1 MTLSMAVFNI
11 TARDFTPGLTF
22 AISRVKTLDGV
33 LFEEPFDFDR
43 FRRLASD
50 FARMRL
56 ADIERRCLQHVCC
69 SFTYTTVNIYATNIC
84 STSVSLP
91 QTLWHLTCHF
101 GFPPPSDRR
110 RILTIP
116 IGHPP
121 AEAAV
126 QHILYIVLLH
136 TLCFSLY
143 VFMF

>member
-1 MTLSMAVFNI
+1 
-11 TARDFTPGLTF
+11 
-22 AISRVKTLDGV
+22 
-33 LFEEPFDFDR
+33 
-43 FRRLASD
+43 
-50 FARMRL
+50 
-56 ADIERRCLQHVCC
+56 
-69 SFTYTTVNIYATNIC
+69 
-84 STSVSLP
+84 TSVSLP

-136 TLCFSLY
+136 TLCFSLSAY
-143 VFMF
+143 LAVQVKACSAITRHSYSG